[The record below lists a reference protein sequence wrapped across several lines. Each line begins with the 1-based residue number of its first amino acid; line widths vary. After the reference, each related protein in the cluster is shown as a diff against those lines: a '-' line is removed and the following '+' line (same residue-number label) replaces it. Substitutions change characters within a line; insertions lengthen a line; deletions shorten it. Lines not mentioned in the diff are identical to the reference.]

1 MAIYIGGYLTNE
13 KLNKGEGSKE
23 PEAKKRVI
31 TEADMKTT
39 PMNTEKYV
47 KSEPRSYSDSE
58 QYIVVNGKPKKI
70 SKHSQYL
77 VDMLTTEE

>member
-1 MAIYIGGYLTNE
+1 MALIIKNQTIT
-13 KLNKGEGSKE
+13 
-23 PEAKKRVI
+23 PVAQTAPVAKVAPIQQEQIRQ
-31 TEADMKTT
+31 AAQNSD
-39 PMNTEKYV
+39 KYV
-47 KSEPRSYSDSE
+47 ASEPRTYEDMGD

>member
-1 MAIYIGGYLTNE
+1 MPLIINT
-13 KLNKGEGSKE
+13 
-23 PEAKKRVI
+23 P
-31 TEADMKTT
+31 TT
-39 PMNTEKYV
+39 PTEKSKSAPARKAPQDQV
-47 KSEPRSYSDSE
+47 RKEIAAPKSTEKFTRSEPRVYEDMGD